1 MEDTREKLAIETRNL
16 ERFKEILAK
25 SNEQTREMSS
35 ILAHF
40 DDRLSKLEETI
51 QPVYRETGNLQEQ
64 QDNIVR
70 TLDYLDYVIRFYT
83 IASEVE
89 PIVRTGPLPGR
100 LDHYLDSL
108 DRLQEAI
115 RYFEDKNPESPE
127 LVNVTSLFGRGC
139 EVVEKE
145 FRQLLS
151 RHSKPM
157 SASCILDLVNDEDN
171 ASENDKSNSQHF
183 PEKMKT
189 ELRIMSK
196 WLCDYKSD
204 EFFSTYAGIRSDVLL
219 QSLRNLRDHFRSSS
233 GNISQSGSHV
243 SPVLARKSLGVPS
256 GSTPNAKKAPK
267 NIQQAFKK
275 LQDVIPGDILGSR
288 NQATADLKEDP
299 AMTEREIVSYL
310 TSVTALYKLMQN
322 ELKLMEGIVPFQY
335 QKPIFSR
342 LVLSPLINVV
352 REGDELAM
360 RVKRSVARTQFSGV
374 LNLFPIL
381 RHQAS
386 MRHHFD
392 LLLDGCSQDVVSK
405 FQGLVINIQTTISKA
420 LNEFIDF
427 VKNDADTK
435 VPRDGTV
442 HELTS
447 NVMIFIVNLNNY
459 IDILSRVIVI
469 TGPSSEQIQRSK
481 DRNRLVYAQYITRVL
496 SALGL
501 TLKNKGEVYSDPFLR
516 AIFMLNNFHYIL
528 KTLRKS
534 GLIDIVH
541 LFDRE
546 VELFYEEQIL
556 ENKKEYS
563 KSWSKIMLVVMEF
576 DSKSLPTSPS
586 GNFSSSNYDLS
597 GTTAARLKD
606 KDRQVIK
613 DKFHVRLYSH

>member
-1 MEDTREKLAIETRNL
+1 MMEDTREKLAIETRNL

-51 QPVYRETGNLQEQ
+51 QPVYQETGNLQEQ
-64 QDNIVR
+64 QDNIVK
-70 TLDYLDYVIRFYT
+70 TLDYLDYVIRFYHV
-83 IASEVE
+83 ASEVE

-115 RYFEDKNPESPE
+115 RYFEEKNPKNPE
-127 LVNVTSLFGRGC
+127 LDNVTSLFAKGC
-139 EVVEKE
+139 DVVEKE
-145 FRQLLS
+145 LRQLLS

-157 SASCILDLVNDEDN
+157 SPSAVLDLVNEEET
-171 ASENDKSNSQHF
+171 STESDKSNSLQF
-183 PEKMKT
+183 TDKAKN

-196 WLCDYKSD
+196 WLCDYKSE
-204 EFFSTYAGIRSDVLL
+204 EFFNIYSNIRSGVLL
-219 QSLRNLRDHFRSSS
+219 QSLSDLRDHLRSSS
-233 GNISQSGSHV
+233 GTISQTGGHT
-243 SPVLARKSLGVPS
+243 SPVLARKSLGLPS
-256 GSTPNAKKAPK
+256 GSTPNSKKAPK

-288 NQATADLKEDP
+288 SQATSDLKEDP

-310 TSVTALYKLMQN
+310 TSVTALYKLMQC
-322 ELKLMEGIVPFQY
+322 ELRLMEGIVPFQY

-342 LVLSPLINVV
+342 LVLGPLVNVV
-352 REGDELAM
+352 KEGDELAM

-392 LLLDGCSQDVVSK
+392 LLLDGCSQEVASK

-459 IDILSRVIVI
+459 VDILSRVIVI

-501 TLKNKGEVYSDPFLR
+501 TLKNKGEVYSDTFLR
-516 AIFMLNNFHYIL
+516 AVFMLNNFHYIL
-528 KTLRKS
+528 KVGPFVT
-534 GLIDIVH
+534 IDV
-541 LFDRE
+541 
-546 VELFYEEQIL
+546 Y
-556 ENKKEYS
+556 
-563 KSWSKIMLVVMEF
+563 
-576 DSKSLPTSPS
+576 
-586 GNFSSSNYDLS
+586 
-597 GTTAARLKD
+597 
-606 KDRQVIK
+606 
-613 DKFHVRLYSH
+613 

>member
-1 MEDTREKLAIETRNL
+1 MEDTREKLAVETKNL

-25 SNEQTREMSS
+25 SNQQTKEMSS
-35 ILAHF
+35 ILSHF
-40 DDRLSKLEETI
+40 DERLSRLEETI

-83 IASEVE
+83 VADEVE
-89 PIVRTGPLPGR
+89 PIVRTGPIPGKF
-100 LDHYLDSL
+100 DSYLESL

-115 RYFEDKNPESPE
+115 RYFQEKNPENPE
-127 LVNVTSLFGRGC
+127 LMTVTSLFSRGSD
-139 EVVEKE
+139 VVEKE

-151 RHSKPM
+151 RNSKPM
-157 SASCILDLVNDEDN
+157 SPASILDLIQEED
-171 ASENDKSNSQHF
+171 ASSDADKQPASQQFNDKT
-183 PEKMKT
+183 KT

-196 WLCDYKSD
+196 WLCEYKSED
-204 EFFSTYAGIRSDVLL
+204 FFSVYANIRSEVLL
-219 QSLRNLRDHFRSSS
+219 QSLTDLRDHLRSSS
-233 GNISQSGSHV
+233 GTISQSGGHT
-243 SPVLARKSLGVPS
+243 SPIMNRKSLGLPT
-256 GSTPNAKKAPK
+256 GSTPNSKRGAPK

-275 LQDVIPGDILGSR
+275 LQDVIPGEFLGSR
-288 NQATADLKEDP
+288 SQTNSDLKEDP

-310 TSVTALYKLMQN
+310 TSVTALYKLMQS
-322 ELKLMEGIVPFQY
+322 ELKLMEGIIPFQY

-342 LVLSPLINVV
+342 LVFNPLCNIIK
-352 REGDELAM
+352 EGDELAL
-360 RVKRSVARTQFSGV
+360 RVKRSVARSEFSGV

-392 LLLDGCSQDVVSK
+392 LILDGCSQDVVSK

-435 VPRDGTV
+435 VPKDGTV

-528 KTLRKS
+528 KV
-534 GLIDIVH
+534 GNIV
-541 LFDRE
+541 L
-546 VELFYEEQIL
+546 
-556 ENKKEYS
+556 
-563 KSWSKIMLVVMEF
+563 
-576 DSKSLPTSPS
+576 
-586 GNFSSSNYDLS
+586 NYD
-597 GTTAARLKD
+597 T
-606 KDRQVIK
+606 VISNSLL
-613 DKFHVRLYSH
+613 F